1 VSRTLSLLPVP
12 GVPILERDAVS
23 DLEPDHSLGTVQAAL
38 VRLYDGH
45 YAELVR
51 VAVLLVRDRE
61 TAEDVVQDAFVQ
73 LCRRWDRLED
83 PGSAVGYLRTSVLNG
98 ARSALRRRGV
108 ARRHATA
115 QVDHAPVKHAP
126 GADEPA
132 LAAAQRDLV
141 LAALHRLPRRQR
153 EVLVLRHYL
162 DLPEGEIAQL
172 LGISRGSVKTHASR
186 GATALRA
193 ALGTALE
200 DQR

>member
-1 VSRTLSLLPVP
+1 
-12 GVPILERDAVS
+12 VPILERNAVS
-23 DLEPDHSLGTVQAAL
+23 HLEPADSLGTVQAAL

-61 TAEDVVQDAFVQ
+61 TAEDVVQDAYVQ
-73 LCRRWDRLED
+73 LCRRWDRLDD
-83 PGSAVGYLRTSVLNG
+83 PGNAVGYLRTSVLNG

-108 ARRHATA
+108 ARRNEHA
-115 QVDHAPVKHAP
+115 DRAPDARTVP
-126 GADEPA
+126 GADEGVVGRE
-132 LAAAQRDLV
+132 QRDVV
-141 LAALHRLPRRQR
+141 LQALQQLPRRQR

-162 DLPEGEIAQL
+162 DLPEGEIASL

-186 GATALRA
+186 AAAALRRS
-193 ALGTALE
+193 LE

>member
-1 VSRTLSLLPVP
+1 VSRTLSLLPAP

-23 DLEPDHSLGTVQAAL
+23 DLDHTDSLGSVQAAL

-51 VAVLLVRDRE
+51 LAVLLVRDRE

-73 LCRRWDRLED
+73 MCRRWDRIED
-83 PGSAVGYLRTSVLNG
+83 PANAVGYLRTSVLNG

-108 ARRHATA
+108 ARRH
-115 QVDHAPVKHAP
+115 
-126 GADEPA
+126 EPA
-132 LAAAQRDLV
+132 GPDVAPAADVGALDRAQRDVV
-141 LAALHRLPRRQR
+141 LGALQRLPRRQR

-162 DLPEGEIAQL
+162 DLPEGEIASL

-186 GATALRA
+186 GAAALRA
-193 ALGTALE
+193 ALE

>member
-1 VSRTLSLLPVP
+1 VSRTLSLLPAS

-23 DLEPDHSLGTVQAAL
+23 HLEPADSLGSVQAAL

-73 LCRRWDRLED
+73 LCRRWDRLDD
-83 PGSAVGYLRTSVLNG
+83 PGNAVGYLRTSVLNG

-108 ARRHATA
+108 ARRHAA
-115 QVDHAPVKHAP
+115 AEAERRP
-126 GADEPA
+126 GSSPPADEGVA
-132 LAAAQRDLV
+132 DGEQRDAV
-141 LAALHRLPRRQR
+141 LRALQRLPRRQR

-162 DLPEGEIAQL
+162 DLPEGEIAGL

-186 GATALRA
+186 AATALRS
-193 ALGTALE
+193 LLE
-200 DQR
+200 EQR